1 MNMSNVMTKR
11 FTLLFLALFL
21 ALIPFLLVPDTVEG
35 ATPSMPRVAIQSGN
49 GIYSLNDGPV
59 SAVVVTGNLSGA
71 TQFAAEGFSN
81 SNRPDDYYNTGWKL
95 YIQHATNITV
105 GTVVDV
111 TDFDGSSGTFTTA
124 SAGAS
129 YANGDRGLLLFG
141 IMATGLEGAGQLV
154 YSGKITTAT
163 STSVFAVENLIGLP
177 DDLFNQKFYVEYTR
191 DATPTTAPQS
201 EIRRITDFVGT
212 TGTVTCAAFS
222 STTVLADVVT
232 IMHESV
238 CFNRLPGRLEY
249 SGIASLGTGATGID
263 PAGSNDSVYVDELK
277 GFGNDYF
284 NECKY
289 WLHVINTTDGAAPLG
304 EYMPVK
310 DYVSAT
316 GLFTF
321 GGATATYGLSAVI
334 TAADMVSI
342 VHPSIAVSA
351 LGNSN
356 SGVQFKV
363 SANTANT
370 TTNFY
375 CDALVGYPDSAL
387 VGNYIKVIYD
397 AAGSHSIPEGDKSKI
412 TKFNNL
418 SGLIT
423 VGTALQA
430 APAAGDIIRIYPGE
444 ADDVLWGTGGV
455 PSVTA
460 AKLAATVSIA
470 EGMLYDS
477 NILDSL
483 TAWVGTTK
491 GIATFPTGVF
501 HANGVSLAEN
511 AAWQS
516 DSLRKSIMLTDS
528 IYHYI
533 GSTTGAPT
541 FTGAFPV
548 AGLNMFERVQF
559 LADSTRKMR
568 VLIDSTY
575 HYIGSTT
582 GAPAVTGYFP
592 AAGISMLERQ
602 QWQCDSLRKA
612 FSDITTLQLDMT
624 LTLDSLNTAMD
635 TLQTLQNEV
644 GVLQADMTL
653 TLDSLN
659 TAMDS
664 IQTLQNEVG
673 VIDGIVDDITAT
685 VSAPY
690 AATNFVTVTVD
701 HAAADSVWSTVATH
715 EVFTVI
721 GAIEFWMVVY
731 DSVALQGGDSLII
744 EMGTS
749 KIWAT
754 LKNDWDAGEIAQ
766 TELTAA
772 NFIAG
777 AYNVYNPAIANC
789 GVVDGGTGG
798 LMFHGFSN
806 AIDIGYEVQTAT
818 TVNAGTTRWLL
829 WYKKLGSTSSVAA
842 GEGGT
847 L

>member
-460 AKLAATVSIA
+460 AKLASGVSIA
-470 EGMLYDS
+470 GGLLY
-477 NILDSL
+477 
-483 TAWVGTTK
+483 
-491 GIATFPTGVF
+491 AT
-501 HANGVSLAEN
+501 N
-511 AAWQS
+511 
-516 DSLRKSIMLTDS
+516 
-528 IYHYI
+528 
-533 GSTTGAPT
+533 
-541 FTGAFPV
+541 
-548 AGLNMFERVQF
+548 
-559 LADSTRKMR
+559 
-568 VLIDSTY
+568 
-575 HYIGSTT
+575 
-582 GAPAVTGYFP
+582 
-592 AAGISMLERQ
+592 
-602 QWQCDSLRKA
+602 
-612 FSDITTLQLDMT
+612 
-624 LTLDSLNTAMD
+624 
-635 TLQTLQNEV
+635 
-644 GVLQADMTL
+644 
-653 TLDSLN
+653 
-659 TAMDS
+659 
-664 IQTLQNEVG
+664 
-673 VIDGIVDDITAT
+673 IVDDITAT

-829 WYKKLGSTSSVAA
+829 WYKKLGSTSSVTA